1 MNSYLRLL
9 AIVAVGIA
17 LTIPLAIVDE
27 GTAHADRDL
36 VTRVDFI
43 AWSGVNPDTYCVRIR
58 DAQAGNKLEVR
69 QIGNPLP
76 LVSAPVT
83 PETEQGVFR
92 GPQFAPWSFIV
103 AGAQGT
109 KAPNG
114 WKVFGQYERK
124 AALFRVGVTNGRQS
138 LEVGRIQPRAD
149 AVSGG
154 YAKPSMRTAWWSPD
168 SKRVVVI
175 INHRTGG
182 AWPLDLDVPQGFKI
196 GK

>member
-1 MNSYLRLL
+1 MKTFVHAIGVVLL
-9 AIVAVGIA
+9 ASA
-17 LTIPLAIVDE
+17 LAASLSVVSQ

-69 QIGNPLP
+69 QIGNP
-76 LVSAPVT
+76 VAMASVPVT
-83 PETEQGVFR
+83 PDTEQAVFR

-103 AGAQGT
+103 AGKAGT
-109 KAPNG
+109 TAPNG
-114 WKVFGQYERK
+114 WKVFGQFERS
-124 AALFRVGVTNGRQS
+124 AALFRVGVTNGRSS
-138 LEVGRIQPRAD
+138 LEVGRMQPRPD

-154 YAKPSMRTAWWSPD
+154 YAKATLRTAYWSPD
-168 SKRVVVI
+168 STRVVVI
-175 INHRTGG
+175 VNHRTSG
-182 AWPLDLDVPQGFKI
+182 AWPLDLDEPQGFKI